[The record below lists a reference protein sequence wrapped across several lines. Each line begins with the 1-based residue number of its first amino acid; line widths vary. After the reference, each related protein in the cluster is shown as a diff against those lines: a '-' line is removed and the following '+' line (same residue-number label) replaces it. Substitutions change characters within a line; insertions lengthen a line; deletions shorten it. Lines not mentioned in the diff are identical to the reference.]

1 MMNLCNLITIYS
13 NCETRTKSWTFTFH
27 KLILLYFV
35 CLQIHF
41 NSNVYAQGTFS
52 KFTGGIINGDKIL
65 VTNQS
70 PYLISQDIIVERSSK
85 LVIQPG
91 VKLLFSPR
99 IGVQVKG
106 TLIAQVKILVFTF
119 SFLFFFFVFCFS
131 FLNSFLYD
139 VFIFPS

>member
-1 MMNLCNLITIYS
+1 MMNLCNLITIYFNS
-13 NCETRTKSWTFTFH
+13 ETRTKSWTFTFH

-41 NSNVYAQGTFS
+41 NPNVYAQGTFS

-106 TLIAQVKILVFTF
+106 TLIAQVKNSCFY
-119 SFLFFFFVFCFS
+119 FLFFVFVFCFS
-131 FLNSFLYD
+131 FLNSFLNY
-139 VFIFPS
+139 VFTFSS